1 MKEYEIF
8 EFCPT
13 YNSDFQNSK
22 LYPFQPAL
30 GVILKTYILKISRYL
45 FKIQSYENVMKENNS
60 KLYKRNPSFKLLQ
73 IFQFIPSR
81 IPPCA

>member
-1 MKEYEIF
+1 MKEYEIC
-8 EFCPT
+8 EFCQT

-45 FKIQSYENVMKENNS
+45 FKIQSYE
-60 KLYKRNPSFKLLQ
+60 KRV
-73 IFQFIPSR
+73 
-81 IPPCA
+81 